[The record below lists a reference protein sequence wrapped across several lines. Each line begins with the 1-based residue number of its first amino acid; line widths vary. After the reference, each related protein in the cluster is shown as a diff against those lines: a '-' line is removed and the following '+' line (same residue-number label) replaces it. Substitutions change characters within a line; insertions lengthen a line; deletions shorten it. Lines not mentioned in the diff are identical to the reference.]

1 MKAVNL
7 IQNLL
12 FPPKCANCG
21 ELLDIELSSKLTDPL
36 CPDCRLDFESEKER
50 ECNTCGL
57 AMKFCRCMPRAMN
70 RAQCTALLKLISY
83 RNEDN
88 SMSIRNFVYAI
99 KHTYRTVNFSFV
111 AENMRQL
118 LISEMRAYNLMPEDC
133 VITYLPRSFKNK
145 SKDGFDQSLELARA
159 LSRATGIRFVPC
171 LKRRFFTNE
180 QKKLN
185 RFERALNTNS
195 AYKGMDVEDKIKNKT
210 VILVDDIVTTGSS
223 MASCARELYA
233 HGAYAV
239 MGVCL
244 GYTEKIIKNK
254 YQKH

>member
-21 ELLDIELSSKLTDPL
+21 ELLDVEVSSKLTDPL

-99 KHTYRTVNFSFV
+99 KHTYRPVNFSFV
-111 AENMRQL
+111 AENMRFCLNHNAYDRLRSALAHKYSAAVREKL
-118 LISEMRAYNLMPEDC
+118 LC
-133 VITYLPRSFKNK
+133 VLQCF
-145 SKDGFDQSLELARA
+145 L
-159 LSRATGIRFVPC
+159 
-171 LKRRFFTNE
+171 
-180 QKKLN
+180 
-185 RFERALNTNS
+185 
-195 AYKGMDVEDKIKNKT
+195 
-210 VILVDDIVTTGSS
+210 
-223 MASCARELYA
+223 
-233 HGAYAV
+233 HAV
-239 MGVCL
+239 F
-244 GYTEKIIKNK
+244 
-254 YQKH
+254 